1 MIQNNMTNDAKEL
14 PLMLTIMDVAG
25 LLRVSKNT
33 AYNFVKTGAVP
44 SIKVGHQIRVYRED
58 MINYIQASSQT

>member
-1 MIQNNMTNDAKEL
+1 MQNNVATDAREL
-14 PLMLTIMDVAG
+14 PLMLTIMDIAE

-33 AYNFVKTGAVP
+33 AYNFVKTGMVP

-58 MINYIQASSQT
+58 MLNYIKASSQT

>member
-1 MIQNNMTNDAKEL
+1 MQNNVATDAREL
-14 PLMLTIMDVAG
+14 PLMLTIMDIAE

-33 AYNFVKTGAVP
+33 AYNFVKTGTVP

-58 MINYIQASSQT
+58 MLNYIKASSQT